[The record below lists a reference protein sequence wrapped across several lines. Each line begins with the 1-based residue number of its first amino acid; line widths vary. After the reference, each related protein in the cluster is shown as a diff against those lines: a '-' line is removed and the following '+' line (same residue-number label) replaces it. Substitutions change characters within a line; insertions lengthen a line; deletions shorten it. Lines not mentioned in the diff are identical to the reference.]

1 MTLSASLFEEAKCVF
16 ERAFRPGS
24 GRPTGA
30 IDVTIS
36 PDGKR
41 VAFSGFLLEQLQGVP
56 TTRVCLADF
65 QTGDFKIAT
74 SGPNMDLGP
83 RFSPDGRLLAF
94 RSDRA
99 AAGNFQVYFLD
110 LNTGETSAAPTVRDG
125 WIEYL
130 EFSPDG
136 SRLLLGVAGH
146 GADVAGSQGAKTSKQ
161 ADTDSAAWMPIVETG
176 SESFRRR
183 SVWVLGIADQSLRQV
198 TPASLNTWEACWC
211 GNNSIAAVASSG
223 AAEEDWYRATLVR
236 VDLTTEAVKTL
247 FQPKA
252 QIAWI
257 SGSPDGEKVAF
268 VEAVCSDRWLVAGDL
283 RIIDLPTAHLL
294 RIATGSIDVTFTRWR
309 DNKRLLIAGIRNL
322 ESVVAGVDV
331 RSQETREHWRS
342 EQLNCQGL
350 FYPYAAPCPGKA
362 NDFVVAVS
370 GHLTPPQLL
379 HIGGGEPR
387 TLVDFGNEGLE
398 TILRKLRPVT
408 PYRWKA
414 PDDQEIRG
422 WLMRGSGNTPAPLVM
437 EIHGGP
443 IWRWSPMF
451 LGRSAYHAMLAERGY
466 ALFWP
471 NPRGSSGRGQ
481 AFAASV
487 VGDMGGADTH
497 DYLSGLDQLV
507 ADGIADP
514 QRLGVMGGSYGGFM
528 TSWLIT
534 QDPRFGAAIPVSPV
548 TNWLSQ
554 HLTSNI
560 PHFDTFCLGSHYTD
574 LTGKHYSRS
583 PVLFAHRVRTPT
595 LNICGALDRCTPP
608 GQAREF
614 HAALKEN
621 GVESVLVTYPQEG
634 HGVRT
639 FPAMIDYAARVVSWF
654 ETHLGSTA
662 I

>member
-1 MTLSASLFEEAKCVF
+1 
-16 ERAFRPGS
+16 
-24 GRPTGA
+24 
-30 IDVTIS
+30 
-36 PDGKR
+36 
-41 VAFSGFLLEQLQGVP
+41 
-56 TTRVCLADF
+56 
-65 QTGDFKIAT
+65 
-74 SGPNMDLGP
+74 
-83 RFSPDGRLLAF
+83 
-94 RSDRA
+94 
-99 AAGNFQVYFLD
+99 
-110 LNTGETSAAPTVRDG
+110 
-125 WIEYL
+125 
-130 EFSPDG
+130 
-136 SRLLLGVAGH
+136 
-146 GADVAGSQGAKTSKQ
+146 
-161 ADTDSAAWMPIVETG
+161 
-176 SESFRRR
+176 
-183 SVWVLGIADQSLRQV
+183 
-198 TPASLNTWEACWC
+198 
-211 GNNSIAAVASSG
+211 
-223 AAEEDWYRATLVR
+223 
-236 VDLTTEAVKTL
+236 
-247 FQPKA
+247 
-252 QIAWI
+252 
-257 SGSPDGEKVAF
+257 
-268 VEAVCSDRWLVAGDL
+268 
-283 RIIDLPTAHLL
+283 
-294 RIATGSIDVTFTRWR
+294 
-309 DNKRLLIAGIRNL
+309 
-322 ESVVAGVDV
+322 
-331 RSQETREHWRS
+331 
-342 EQLNCQGL
+342 
-350 FYPYAAPCPGKA
+350 
-362 NDFVVAVS
+362 
-370 GHLTPPQLL
+370 
-379 HIGGGEPR
+379 
-387 TLVDFGNEGLE
+387 
-398 TILRKLRPVT
+398 
-408 PYRWKA
+408 
-414 PDDQEIRG
+414 
-422 WLMRGSGNTPAPLVM
+422 M

-466 ALFWP
+466 AFFWP

-560 PHFDTFCLGSHYTD
+560 PHFDTFCLGSHYTV
-574 LTGKHYSRS
+574 LSGKHYSRS

-654 ETHLGSTA
+654 ETHLGRTA